1 MLKEGFQSSISLL
14 PFSPSQILHFSWILA
29 FSFAKRATPFL
40 KAMASAWCF
49 LVFSFKS
56 FRQNNHI
63 PIQALA
69 VHSLGWTEVKTK
81 LYSTR
86 AHKNNLRDV
95 LLHVSLSEGDWAT
108 LRLQPQLMRAS
119 VQRTLPK
126 AGLLCTGIWAPLRFW
141 TSRVNKYI
149 SFWQSHC
156 FTQLAF
162 SYY

>member
-1 MLKEGFQSSISLL
+1 MVLKETFQSSISLL
-14 PFSPSQILHFSWILA
+14 PFSLPQILHFSWILA

-40 KAMASAWCF
+40 KAWCF

-56 FRQNNHI
+56 FKQNNPI
-63 PIQALA
+63 LIQA
-69 VHSLGWTEVKTK
+69 LGWTEVKTK

-86 AHKNNLRDV
+86 GHQKKNPRDV

-108 LRLQPQLMRAS
+108 LKLQPQLRRS
-119 VQRTLPK
+119 PVQRTLPK
-126 AGLLCTGIWAPLRFW
+126 AQLLCTGIWAPLKFG

>member
-14 PFSPSQILHFSWILA
+14 PFSLSQRLHFSWILA

-40 KAMASAWCF
+40 KAWCF
-49 LVFSFKS
+49 LVFSFRS
-56 FRQNNHI
+56 FKQNNPI
-63 PIQALA
+63 LIQALA
-69 VHSLGWTEVKTK
+69 VHSLGWTEVKIK
-81 LYSTR
+81 LYSIR
-86 AHKNNLRDV
+86 GHKKNPRDV

-108 LRLQPQLMRAS
+108 LKLQAQLRRPS

-126 AGLLCTGIWAPLRFW
+126 AGLLCTGIWTPLTFW

-156 FTQLAF
+156 FTQLTF
-162 SYY
+162 NYY